1 MKKIKLIILAFAIA
15 FSGIYAQ
22 VNTDKDIRDYVDP
35 EELVTLSEDISFN
48 DAVSVLSK
56 ISEKMTGKKIV
67 STVHLNAPLGL
78 EIKNLPYWKALI
90 IITQYHNL
98 KFEER
103 ESVIVIQQ
111 KHDPNKEL
119 PEDIYADVGS
129 REVEISAI
137 LFEANVQ
144 KMREQGINWEMLL
157 SQNGLSIGSGITTFT
172 EGKQTDQ
179 TAGGASSQS
188 TTQKTPEFTISPEAQ
203 FTVGNFTG
211 SLTAVFKFFE
221 TENLG
226 EIISRPSITVRDKKA
241 GRIQIGSDISIKQRD
256 FAGNVIDV
264 FYSTG
269 TIIEVTPYIYNED
282 GIDYILL
289 KLKVE
294 RSSAEPNVI
303 STEIRKTTA
312 STEVLMLNGEQTV
325 IGGLLVNEKVT
336 VRRGI
341 PFLKDLPWWVFGIR
355 YLAGYNEDQN
365 VQKEVII
372 LIKSVLVPTLKE
384 RIKNMRKDKFFRE
397 RIKNHNDLDYYKKET
412 DKFNKMLEE
421 KRAAEDEKELEED
434 NK

>member
-1 MKKIKLIILAFAIA
+1 MKKIKLILLAFVIT

-22 VNTDKDIRDYVDP
+22 VNTDKDIRDYVNP

-48 DAVSVLSK
+48 DAVNVLSK

-67 STVHLNAPLGL
+67 STVHLDTPLGL
-78 EIKNLPYWKALI
+78 EIKNLPYWKALV

-119 PEDIYADVGS
+119 PVDIYADVGS

-137 LFEANVQ
+137 LFEANIQ

-157 SQNGLSIGSGITTFT
+157 SQNGLSVGSGLNTFN
-172 EGKQTDQ
+172 EFSPDENS
-179 TAGGASSQS
+179 GGSSGGVQ
-188 TTQKTPEFTISPEAQ
+188 QKTPEFTISPEAQ
-203 FTVGNFTG
+203 FTIGNFTG
-211 SLTAVFKFFE
+211 NLTAVFKFFE

-294 RSSAEPNVI
+294 RSSAEPDVV

-325 IGGLLVNEKVT
+325 IGGLLVNEKIT

-355 YLAGYNEDQN
+355 YLTGYNEDQD

-372 LIKSVLVPTLKE
+372 LIQAKLVPTLKE
-384 RIKNMRKDKFFRE
+384 RIKNMKKDKFFRE
-397 RIKNHNDLDYYKKET
+397 RIQNHNDLDYYKSET
-412 DKFNKMLEE
+412 EKFKKMLKE
-421 KRAAEDEKELEED
+421 KQEAEDEKELEED
-434 NK
+434 NN

>member
-1 MKKIKLIILAFAIA
+1 MKKTKILLLAFVIA
-15 FSGIYAQ
+15 FSGIYSQ
-22 VNTDKDIRDYVDP
+22 VNTEKDIRDYIDP
-35 EELVTLSEDISFN
+35 EELVTLSENIPFN
-48 DAVSVLSK
+48 DAVEVLSK

-67 STVHLNAPLGL
+67 STVHLDSPLGL
-78 EIKNLPYWKALI
+78 EIKNLPYWKALV

-103 ESVIVIQQ
+103 ETVIVIQQ
-111 KHDPNKEL
+111 RHDLSKEL
-119 PEDIYADVGS
+119 PEDIYANVGS

-144 KMREQGINWEMLL
+144 KMRERGINWEMLL
-157 SQNGLSIGSGITTFT
+157 SQNGLSIGSAFNTFNEVPTVDGGT
-172 EGKQTDQ
+172 EG
-179 TAGGASSQS
+179 
-188 TTQKTPEFTISPEAQ
+188 TTQQTPEFTLSPEAQ
-203 FTVGNFTG
+203 FTVGDFTG

-226 EIISRPSITVRDKKA
+226 EIISRPSITVRDKKS

-256 FAGNVIDV
+256 FAGNVLDK

-294 RSSAEPNVI
+294 RSSAEPDVI

-325 IGGLLVNEKVT
+325 IGGLLVNEKIT
-336 VRRGI
+336 IRRGI

-355 YLAGYNEDQN
+355 YLTGYNEDQD

-372 LIKSVLVPTLKE
+372 LIQTRLVPTLKE
-384 RIKNMRKDKFFRE
+384 RIKNLKQDKFFRE
-397 RIKNHNDLDYYKKET
+397 RIKNHNALDYYKNET
-412 DKFNKMLEE
+412 EKFNNMREE
-421 KRAAEDEKELEED
+421 KRKADEEKAAEEEED